1 MEEPTVNNVPGS
13 ILETTK
19 KLLGLTKEYDSFDTD
34 IIIHINTVFSNLT
47 QMGIGPEEGFT
58 ITGYSETWD
67 QFITSSELKTQ
78 QVKSYMALKVKSLFD
93 PSANGNV
100 SEAIKNAISEMEY
113 RLYVEEENSRH
124 NTELVLEEE
133 VVVDE

>member
-1 MEEPTVNNVPGS
+1 MEEPIVNTVPGS

-67 QFITSSELKTQ
+67 QFITSNELKTQ
-78 QVKSYMALKVKSLFD
+78 QVKSYMALKVKTLFD

-124 NTELVLEEE
+124 NATSVLEEE

>member
-1 MEEPTVNNVPGS
+1 MEEPIVNIVPGS

-19 KLLGLTKEYDSFDTD
+19 KLLGLAKAYDSFDTD

-78 QVKSYMALKVKSLFD
+78 QAKSYMALKVKTLFD

-100 SEAIKNAISEMEY
+100 SEAIKNSISEMEY
-113 RLYVEEENSRH
+113 RLYVEEENSRY
-124 NTELVLEEE
+124 NAELALEEE

>member
-1 MEEPTVNNVPGS
+1 MEEPIVNIVPGS

-19 KLLGLTKEYDSFDTD
+19 KLLGLTKEYASFDTD

-47 QMGIGPEEGFT
+47 QMGIGPKEGFT

-78 QVKSYMALKVKSLFD
+78 QVKSYMALKVKTLFD

-124 NTELVLEEE
+124 NAELVLEEE

>member
-1 MEEPTVNNVPGS
+1 MEEPTVNIVPGS

-34 IIIHINTVFSNLT
+34 IIIHINAVFSNLT

-113 RLYVEEENSRH
+113 RLYVEEENLRH
-124 NTELVLEEE
+124 NAELVLEEE

>member
-1 MEEPTVNNVPGS
+1 MEEPTVNIVPGS

>member
-1 MEEPTVNNVPGS
+1 MEEPTVNIVPGS

-19 KLLGLTKEYDSFDTD
+19 KLLGLGKEYVSFDTD
-34 IIIHINTVFSNLT
+34 IIVHINTVFSNLT
-47 QMGIGPEEGFT
+47 QMGVGPEEGFT

-124 NTELVLEEE
+124 NAELVLEEE

>member
-1 MEEPTVNNVPGS
+1 MEEPIVNTVPGS

-19 KLLGLTKEYDSFDTD
+19 KLLGLTKEYDSFDTV
-34 IIIHINTVFSNLT
+34 IIHINTVFSNLT

-67 QFITSSELKTQ
+67 QFITSNELKTQ

>member
-1 MEEPTVNNVPGS
+1 MEESTVNIVPGS
-13 ILETTK
+13 ILEITK

-34 IIIHINTVFSNLT
+34 IIVHINTVFSNLT

-124 NTELVLEEE
+124 DAELVLEEE

>member
-1 MEEPTVNNVPGS
+1 MEEPTVNIVPGS

-34 IIIHINTVFSNLT
+34 IITHINTVCSNLT

-124 NTELVLEEE
+124 NAELVLEEE

>member
-1 MEEPTVNNVPGS
+1 MEEPTVNVVPGS

-78 QVKSYMALKVKSLFD
+78 QVKSYMTLKVKSLFD

-100 SEAIKNAISEMEY
+100 SEAIKSAISEMEY

-124 NTELVLEEE
+124 NAELVLEEE
-133 VVVDE
+133 VGVDE

>member
-1 MEEPTVNNVPGS
+1 MEEPIVNTVPGS

-67 QFITSSELKTQ
+67 QFITSNELKTQ

-100 SEAIKNAISEMEY
+100 LEAIKNAISEMEY

>member
-1 MEEPTVNNVPGS
+1 MEEPIVNTVPGS

-67 QFITSSELKTQ
+67 QFITSNELKTQ

>member
-1 MEEPTVNNVPGS
+1 MEEPIVNTVPGS

-67 QFITSSELKTQ
+67 QFITSNELKTQ

-124 NTELVLEEE
+124 NTELVLEEG

>member
-1 MEEPTVNNVPGS
+1 MEEPTVNIVPGS

-78 QVKSYMALKVKSLFD
+78 QVKSYMALKVKTLFD

-100 SEAIKNAISEMEY
+100 SEAIKSAISEMEY

-124 NTELVLEEE
+124 NAEVVLEEE